1 MDIGAFLTSINTF
14 DLLFVFVLGAM
25 FILGFIQG
33 TIRRLMGIASI
44 LFSFLVAAN
53 VREPLGEFL
62 ATNWTHLRPEYA
74 TMVGFG
80 TVFVAAAI
88 AFTIVIQAFYKK
100 APLFEKYTVVDEML
114 GGVLGVV
121 QGVLILAITV
131 IVLDSVFEI
140 PGVPRTDTELPFLRE
155 LHDAYDPS
163 ITASILRETVIP
175 AMFAILG
182 PFIPDSLRALFPGS
196 AGPTA

>member
-1 MDIGAFLTSINTF
+1 VDIGEFITSLNTF
-14 DLLFVFVLGAM
+14 DLLVVFVLGAM

-62 ATNWTHLRPEYA
+62 AANWTHLRPEYA

-80 TVFVAAAI
+80 TIFVATAI
-88 AFTIVIQAFYKK
+88 TFTIAIQAFYKK
-100 APLFEKYTVVDEML
+100 APLFEKYTVVDEVL
-114 GGVLGVV
+114 GGVLGVL
-121 QGVLILAITV
+121 QGVLLLAITV
-131 IVLDSVFEI
+131 IILDSVFEI
-140 PGVPRTDTELPFLRE
+140 PGVPRTNTELPFLRE

-163 ITASILRETVIP
+163 ITAGILRDRAIP
-175 AMFAILG
+175 VLFAILG
-182 PFIPDSLRALFPGS
+182 PFIPDTLRQLFPGTG
-196 AGPTA
+196 A